1 MSQGSIASKYMLNP
15 KITSMTQWY
24 NKTWECQNGQKNIVE
39 SGVSSF
45 AGVKVFKL
53 LVGNNIATGV
63 LVGGFGSFR
72 FPEVNTTGLTLGDLS
87 SPGIGVSTAQRG
99 LEGQIQF
106 SVTGKLDIVFSS
118 AFSAYTIVQ
127 LIVSDLKGAF
137 LK

>member
-1 MSQGSIASKYMLNP
+1 MSQGSMASKYMLNP
-15 KITSMTQWY
+15 KITSMTKWY
-24 NKTWECQNGQKNIVE
+24 NKTWECQSGQKNIVE

-53 LVGNNIATGV
+53 VVGNNIATGV

-72 FPEVNTTGLTLGDLS
+72 FPDVNTSGLSLGDS
-87 SPGIGVSTAQRG
+87 SIPGIGISAAQRG

-106 SVTGKLDIVFSS
+106 SITGKLDIVFSS

-127 LIVSDLKGAF
+127 LIVSDLKNGF